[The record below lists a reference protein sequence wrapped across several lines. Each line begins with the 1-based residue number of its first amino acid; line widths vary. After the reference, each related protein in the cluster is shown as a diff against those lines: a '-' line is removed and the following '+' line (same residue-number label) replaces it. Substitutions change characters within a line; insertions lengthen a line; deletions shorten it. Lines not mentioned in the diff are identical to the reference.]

1 MVAAVV
7 VAVVVVSLLSMQV
20 AVAVAVAAVAVAVV
34 ISLPSTKTEVG
45 FTGFVVIGPNYSN
58 IQRYGFPIRQ
68 AGRMVDRPE

>member
-7 VAVVVVSLLSMQV
+7 VAVVVVSLLSMQ
-20 AVAVAVAAVAVAVV
+20 VAVAAVAVAVV

-45 FTGFVVIGPNYSN
+45 FTGFVVIEPNYSN

-68 AGRMVDRPE
+68 AGRMVNRPE